1 MNKIDQYR
9 KKIDGLDWKILSL
22 LSERGK
28 TARTIG
34 RIKKKSGGIVL
45 VPDREQAIY
54 DRLSRIN
61 RGPYKNEAVLS
72 IFREI
77 VSATRALQAPLKI
90 AFLGPEATFT
100 HIAAVE
106 HFGSSAEMMPQGS
119 IQNIFE
125 EVERRH
131 ADFGVVPVENS
142 TEGMISHTLDM
153 FVDTDLSISSEI
165 VLRVQHHLLSR
176 EPNLKNIRV
185 VYSHPHALAQ
195 CQRWLSVNLPHARQ
209 KGVDSTAAAA
219 RMAAHEKKSAASRA
233 PAAGR
238 ASAAIASELAASRYG
253 LTILKREIQDQLKN
267 FTRFLVLGRGES
279 KRTGRDKTSLLLGL
293 KDEAGALYKILSP
306 LAQAGINLTKIES
319 RPLKSRAW
327 EYVFFVD
334 LDGHVSDKA
343 IARVVEKVRRRCTL
357 FKVLGSYPKSRI
369 AS

>member
-1 MNKIDQYR
+1 MDRIDQYR
-9 KKIDGLDWKILSL
+9 KKIDELDRKILSL
-22 LSERGK
+22 LSERGRA
-28 TARTIG
+28 ARTIG
-34 RIKKKSGGIVL
+34 RIKKKSGEVVL
-45 VPDREQAIY
+45 VPDREQAVY
-54 DRLSRIN
+54 DHLSRIN

-106 HFGSSAEMMPQGS
+106 HFGSGAEMIPQGS

-125 EVERRH
+125 EVEKRH

-153 FVDTDLSISSEI
+153 FVDTDLNISSEI
-165 VLRVQHHLLSR
+165 VLRVRHHLLSR
-176 EPNLKNIRV
+176 ESNLKNIRV

-195 CQRWLSVNLPHARQ
+195 CQRWLSAHLPRARQ
-209 KGVDSTAAAA
+209 KGVDSTAEAA
-219 RMAAHEKKSAASRA
+219 RTAMHEKQ
-233 PAAGR
+233 
-238 ASAAIASELAASRYG
+238 SAAIASSIAASHYG
-253 LTILKREIQDQLKN
+253 LTVLKREIQDQLKN

-293 KDEAGALYKILSP
+293 KDEAGALYKILKP
-306 LAQAGINLTKIES
+306 LAGGGINLTKIES

-327 EYVFFVD
+327 EYIFFVD
-334 LDGHVSDKA
+334 LDGHVSDRR
-343 IARVVEKVRRRCTL
+343 IAGVLEKVRRRCTL

-369 AS
+369 VS